1 LIAQSNEV
9 IATSGFISQVG
20 ANQIVWLWVIDM
32 LIVMLTST
40 AYALVVDRFKRG
52 ILALCIFT
60 IFCPIYLGLYMFS
73 TQPFPT
79 WIFYSL
85 LTVVNDQQWLLLPLI
100 VWSLASDVF
109 ATAAAK
115 RLFPILGSVALIGA
129 IVGNSIAAAVAQW
142 LGAQSTMLLL
152 FNAGLVLVAT
162 SILSVAMRYMTRHA
176 RQSTNAEGIVET
188 LVEGWEFIVEVP
200 IFRYLAVALILLG
213 ACFTVIEFQFLVDVA
228 VAFSN
233 PTDLQSFYGL
243 FKSISIATLLLI
255 QSVVTGKLL
264 NRTGF
269 KSIFLLFPSAVLIGL
284 LLTLIGPN
292 LFGVIIGNYIVRVV
306 LLGIDQPARKAFQGL
321 VPDERRGRV
330 GAFLDGFVYPIG
342 AVLGSVM
349 IGLILLAVENRMMIP
364 DTGRLIYLG
373 VACVAGVLALW
384 AALQFRA
391 FYDTSMLNWRLQGRR
406 KSAGILADIEF

>member
-1 LIAQSNEV
+1 
-9 IATSGFISQVG
+9 
-20 ANQIVWLWVIDM
+20 M

-60 IFCPIYLGLYMFS
+60 VFCPIYLGLYVLS
-73 TQPFPT
+73 TQPFPA
-79 WIFYSL
+79 WVFYSL
-85 LTVVNDQQWLLLPLI
+85 LTVVSDQQWLLLPLL

-115 RLFPILGSVALIGA
+115 RIFPILGSVALIGA

-142 LGAQSTMLLL
+142 LDAQSTVLLL
-152 FNAGLVLVAT
+152 FNAGLVLGAT
-162 SILSVAMRYMTRHA
+162 GILAVTMRYMSHHA
-176 RQSTNAEGIVET
+176 RQSTSANGVIET
-188 LVEGWEFIVEVP
+188 LVEGWMFIVEVP
-200 IFRYLAVALILLG
+200 IFRYLAAGLILLG

-233 PTDLQSFYGL
+233 PSDLQSFYGL
-243 FKSISIATLLLI
+243 FKSISVATLLLI

-269 KSIFLLFPSAVLIGL
+269 KSIFLFFPSAVLIGL

-292 LFGVIIGNYIVRVV
+292 LFGVIIGNYIVRVI

-330 GAFLDGFVYPIG
+330 SAFLDGFVYPIG
-342 AVLGSVM
+342 AVVGSVM
-349 IGLILLAVENRMMIP
+349 IGLILLAAEYRIVTPSI
-364 DTGRLIYLG
+364 GRLIYLG
-373 VACVAGVLALW
+373 VACVAGVMALW

-391 FYDTSMLNWRLQGRR
+391 SYDTSMLNWRLQGRR
-406 KSAGILADIEF
+406 KGAGILADIEF